1 MNAHRLVSRG
11 LRHRSLG
18 VGAGLSATLIGL
30 ALVSVLWTPHDPT
43 RIDIAGRLAG
53 PSPEHW
59 LGTDQLGR
67 DIVSIIM
74 AGAQNSITVGVVAVG
89 IGMVFGVALGL
100 IAAGVRGWTEELVM
114 RLSDFMFA
122 FPAILLAI
130 MLVATLGPG
139 AVNATVAIGVFSIP
153 VFARLSR
160 GAANAVWTREF
171 ILAARAAGKG
181 GFRITLDHVLPN
193 IASVLLVQ
201 ATIQFALAILAEAAL
216 SYLGIGAQPPTPS
229 WGRMLSDA
237 QTFIFL
243 SPWLAVYPGVAIAL
257 SVLGLNLLG
266 DGLRDLLDP
275 RLTRPR

>member
-1 MNAHRLVSRG
+1 MNRYRLVSRG
-11 LRHRSLG
+11 LHHHSFG
-18 VGAGLSATLIGL
+18 VGATLSMTLIGL
-30 ALVSVLWTPHDPT
+30 ALVSVFWTPHDPT
-43 RIDIAGRLAG
+43 AIDIPGRLAG

-74 AGAQNSITVGVVAVG
+74 AGAQNSITVGIVAVG

-100 IAAGVRGWTEELVM
+100 IAAAQRGWTEEVVM

-139 AVNATVAIGVFSIP
+139 AVNAMVAIGVFSIP

-171 ILAARAAGKG
+171 ILAA
-181 GFRITLDHVLPN
+181 RITLDHVLPN

-243 SPWLAVYPGVAIAL
+243 SPWLAVYPGAAIAL

-266 DGLRDLLDP
+266 DGLRDLFDP
-275 RLTRPR
+275 RLARPR

>member
-1 MNAHRLVSRG
+1 MNRYRLVSRG
-11 LRHRSLG
+11 LHHPSLG
-18 VGAGLSATLIGL
+18 VGAALSLTLIGL

-43 RIDIAGRLAG
+43 AIDIPGRLAG

-67 DIVSIIM
+67 DILSIIM

-89 IGMVFGVALGL
+89 IGIVFGVALGL
-100 IAAGVRGWTEELVM
+100 VAAAQRGWTEEVVM

-139 AVNATVAIGVFSIP
+139 AVNAMVAIGVFSIP

-160 GAANAVWTREF
+160 GAANAIWTRDF

-181 GFRITLDHVLPN
+181 RFRITLDHVLPN